1 MKTKTMFCALA
12 LLATVAASG
21 LAAEASN
28 YVPHRTTV
36 VDLSDNAEIVVVAKL
51 ERVEDVALTEVG
63 LDSQRYKDVD
73 NGKTRG
79 GQDYIR
85 REAVLTIREVIKGN
99 AQAGTELRF
108 VSMRQLKYANYD
120 ADLKNGDCLFF
131 LSRRSEDSRL
141 VVLQD
146 ERGTVSAAEVGGDL
160 NRAVDFVRGHLDNGS
175 TSAAG
180 VQRMIQAIT
189 LSGDRLSVDCAMELS
204 WSHTQYAPNM
214 TEEQRQSLQTLMTA
228 SPVGS
233 EERNQLITAVG
244 RHKPEGALQSLLALM
259 FADSNWG
266 TTSLASMSLEYVDR
280 GAAIS
285 ALLAEWP
292 NANDDTRKM
301 VIVRSLGLIR
311 PKAGHDG
318 VTVRQATLDLVGSL
332 LVAGTSSD
340 LLREALIASRD
351 LRAEDAHI
359 NALKKL
365 IDERATNGLKDADV
379 KAAIIA
385 LAAAR
390 KVVVNQSGPD
400 AEAVLARKYLEDL
413 GAADPLLKQ
422 VVDVALKTPWTTLI
436 LGADGRG
443 H

>member
-1 MKTKTMFCALA
+1 MNTKTMFCALA
-12 LLATVAASG
+12 LLATVAATG
-21 LAAEASN
+21 LAAEARN
-28 YVPHRTTV
+28 FIPHRTTV
-36 VDLSDNAEIVVVAKL
+36 IDLADTAEIVVVAKL
-51 ERVEDVALTEVG
+51 ERVEDVALTEIG
-63 LDSQRYKDVD
+63 LDSQRFKDVD
-73 NGKTRG
+73 DGKTNG

-99 AQAGTELRF
+99 VQAGTELRF
-108 VSMRQLKYANYD
+108 VSMRQLKYASYD

-141 VVLQD
+141 VTLQD
-146 ERGTVSAAEVGGDL
+146 ERGTVSAGEVGNDL
-160 NRAVDFVRGHLDNGS
+160 NRAVDFVRQHISAGS
-175 TSAAG
+175 TNAAG
-180 VQRMIQAIT
+180 IQRMLQAINLT
-189 LSGDRLSVDCAMELS
+189 GDRMSVDCCLELS
-204 WSHTQYAPNM
+204 WSHTQYATGM
-214 TEEQRQSLQTLMTA
+214 TEEQRQALMTLMNA
-228 SPVGS
+228 SAVGS

-259 FADSNWG
+259 LNDSSWA

-292 NANDDTRKM
+292 NATDNARKM

-318 VTVRQATLDLVGSL
+318 ETVRKATLDLVGGL
-332 LVAGTSSD
+332 LVAGTNAD

-365 IDERATNGLKDADV
+365 IDERATNGLKDAEV
-379 KAAIIA
+379 KAAIVA

-390 KVVVNQSGPD
+390 KIAENASGAD
-400 AEAVLARKYLEDL
+400 AQAVLARKYLEDL

-422 VVDVALKTPWTTLI
+422 VVDVAIKTPWTTLI
-436 LGADGRG
+436 MGADGRG

>member
-1 MKTKTMFCALA
+1 
-12 LLATVAASG
+12 
-21 LAAEASN
+21 
-28 YVPHRTTV
+28 
-36 VDLSDNAEIVVVAKL
+36 
-51 ERVEDVALTEVG
+51 
-63 LDSQRYKDVD
+63 
-73 NGKTRG
+73 
-79 GQDYIR
+79 
-85 REAVLTIREVIKGN
+85 
-99 AQAGTELRF
+99 
-108 VSMRQLKYANYD
+108 
-120 ADLKNGDCLFF
+120 
-131 LSRRSEDSRL
+131 
-141 VVLQD
+141 
-146 ERGTVSAAEVGGDL
+146 
-160 NRAVDFVRGHLDNGS
+160 
-175 TSAAG
+175 
-180 VQRMIQAIT
+180 MIQAIT